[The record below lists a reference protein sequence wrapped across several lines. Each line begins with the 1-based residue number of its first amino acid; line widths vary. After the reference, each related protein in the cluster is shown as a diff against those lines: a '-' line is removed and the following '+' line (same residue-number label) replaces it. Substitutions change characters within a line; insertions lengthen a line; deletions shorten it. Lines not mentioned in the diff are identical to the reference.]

1 MPPIAAVSLQLTG
14 LQIYFSSSLVLFS
27 YHFFFIVGSQGFVS
41 SDSWFVFNLCN
52 WDVSFVSVCEIHRHE
67 DVILTDLGF

>member
-1 MPPIAAVSLQLTG
+1 MPPIAAVSLQKTG
-14 LQIYFSSSLVLFS
+14 LQIYFSSSFVLLYLFFS
-27 YHFFFIVGSQGFVS
+27 IAGFRGFVS